1 MQRKWCPS
9 GFCYQASEFC
19 SQLDRQANE
28 VFWGIQI
35 TGDL

>member
-1 MQRKWCPS
+1 MQRKWCSS
-9 GFCYQASEFC
+9 GFCYQAGEFC